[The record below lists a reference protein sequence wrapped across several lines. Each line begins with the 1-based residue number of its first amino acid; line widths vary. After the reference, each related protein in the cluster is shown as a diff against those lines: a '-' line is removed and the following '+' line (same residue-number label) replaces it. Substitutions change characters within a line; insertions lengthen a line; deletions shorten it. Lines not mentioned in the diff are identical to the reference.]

1 MTCWVFAK
9 TGDCSRGNECKFLH
23 QRNPQLTDTDLK
35 ESNQVIA
42 EAMAGKSTPAQVLI
56 AHMTSISDVRDDL
69 EAHVE
74 RLWGDADA
82 SEDQATG
89 VTEA

>member
-1 MTCWVFAK
+1 
-9 TGDCSRGNECKFLH
+9 
-23 QRNPQLTDTDLK
+23 
-35 ESNQVIA
+35 
-42 EAMAGKSTPAQVLI
+42 
-56 AHMTSISDVRDDL
+56 L

>member
-1 MTCWVFAK
+1 
-9 TGDCSRGNECKFLH
+9 
-23 QRNPQLTDTDLK
+23 
-35 ESNQVIA
+35 
-42 EAMAGKSTPAQVLI
+42 MAGKSTPAQVLI